1 MILKKL
7 IGDRKFY
14 KRLFALALPI
24 MIQNFITNFV
34 NMLDNIMVGN
44 VGTVQMNG
52 VAVSN
57 QLLFVFNLCIF
68 GAVSGVGIFTAQFY
82 GKGDTKGVRDTFRF
96 KLIVCGLIALLG
108 IVFFWFFGD
117 KLIGLYLRGEG
128 KPADA
133 AASLLYGEQY
143 LKIMLIGIIPYA
155 LVQCYSGTLRE
166 TGESVVPMAA
176 GIAAVLVNL
185 GLNALLIFG
194 LCGFPRL
201 GSNGAAIAT
210 VISRFVELAVVA
222 IWTRVTAKKHPFI
235 LGAYRSLRIPRGLIR
250 PVLQKGMPLMLNEA
264 LWASGMA
271 TVNQGYSAM
280 GLDVVGANN
289 IASTFWNVF
298 SIAFMAVGAAV
309 GIILGQMLGAGKTKE
324 AKGAARK
331 LITSSVMVSIVMAV
345 LYILC
350 AEFVPNAYKT
360 TDEIRLLAT
369 RLMQIG
375 ALAMPL
381 DAFAHASYFTLRS
394 GGKTLITFLFDS
406 CFVWLVNVPTVM
418 LLSRFTDL
426 SVLWIFGIV
435 QFSAVLKCI
444 LGVILVEQGSWIKN
458 IIGDQKHELS

>member
-1 MILKKL
+1 MILNKL

-14 KRLFALALPI
+14 RRLFALALPI
-24 MIQNFITNFV
+24 MVQNFITNFV

-96 KLIVCGLIALLG
+96 KLIVCGLISLVG
-108 IVFFWFFGD
+108 IFFFWFFGD
-117 KLIGLYLRGEG
+117 RLIHLYLRGEG
-128 KPADA
+128 SPADA
-133 AASLLYGEQY
+133 AASLLHGEQY
-143 LKIMLIGIIPYA
+143 LKIMMLGIIPYA

-166 TGESVVPMAA
+166 TGESVVPMTS
-176 GIAAVLVNL
+176 GIVAVLVNL
-185 GLNALLIFG
+185 GLNSILIFG
-194 LCGFPRL
+194 LLGFPAF

-222 IWTRVTAKKHPFI
+222 VWTRVSAKKHPFI
-235 LGAYRSLRIPRGLIR
+235 LGAYRSLRIPKSLIR
-250 PVLQKGMPLMLNEA
+250 PVVQKGLPLMLNEA
-264 LWASGMA
+264 LWAAGMA
-271 TVNQGYSAM
+271 TVNQGYSAL

-298 SIAFMAVGAAV
+298 AIAFMAVGAAV

-331 LITSSVMVSIVMAV
+331 LIATSVMISIVMAI
-345 LYILC
+345 LYILS
-350 AEFVPNAYKT
+350 AKFIPNAYRT

-375 ALAMPL
+375 AIAMPL
-381 DAFAHASYFTLRS
+381 DAFAHATYFTLRS
-394 GGKTLITFLFDS
+394 GGKTVVTFIFDS
-406 CFVWLVNVPTVM
+406 CFVWAVNVPTVM

-435 QFSAVLKCI
+435 QFSAILKCI
-444 LGVILVEQGSWIKN
+444 LGTILVEKGSWIRN
-458 IIGDQKHELS
+458 IVGG

>member
-1 MILKKL
+1 
-7 IGDRKFY
+7 
-14 KRLFALALPI
+14 

-117 KLIGLYLRGEG
+117 NLIGLYLRGEG

-222 IWTRVTAKKHPFI
+222 IWTRATAKKHPFI

-271 TVNQGYSAM
+271 
-280 GLDVVGANN
+280 
-289 IASTFWNVF
+289 
-298 SIAFMAVGAAV
+298 
-309 GIILGQMLGAGKTKE
+309 
-324 AKGAARK
+324 
-331 LITSSVMVSIVMAV
+331 
-345 LYILC
+345 
-350 AEFVPNAYKT
+350 
-360 TDEIRLLAT
+360 
-369 RLMQIG
+369 
-375 ALAMPL
+375 
-381 DAFAHASYFTLRS
+381 
-394 GGKTLITFLFDS
+394 
-406 CFVWLVNVPTVM
+406 
-418 LLSRFTDL
+418 
-426 SVLWIFGIV
+426 
-435 QFSAVLKCI
+435 
-444 LGVILVEQGSWIKN
+444 
-458 IIGDQKHELS
+458 

>member
-1 MILKKL
+1 MILNKF

-68 GAVSGVGIFTAQFY
+68 GAVSGVGIFTAQFF

-108 IVFFWFFGD
+108 IAFFGVFGD
-117 KLIGLYLRGEG
+117 DLIGLYLRGEG
-128 KPADA
+128 NPADA

-143 LKIMLIGIIPYA
+143 LNIMLIGILPYA

-176 GIAAVLVNL
+176 GITAVLVNL
-185 GLNALLIFG
+185 GLNSVLIFG
-194 LCGFPRL
+194 LLGFPAL

-210 VISRFVELAVVA
+210 VISRFVELAMVA
-222 IWTRVTAKKHPFI
+222 VWTRATAKKHPFI
-235 LGAYRSLRIPRGLIR
+235 YGAFRSLRIPRALIG
-250 PVLQKGMPLMLNEA
+250 PVLKKGMPLMLNEA

-289 IASTFWNVF
+289 ISSTFWNVF

-309 GIILGQMLGAGKTKE
+309 GIILGQMLGAGKTKA
-324 AKGAARK
+324 AKVEARK
-331 LITSSVMVSIVMAV
+331 LIASSVLVSIVMAI
-345 LYILC
+345 LYIFC
-350 AEFVPNAYKT
+350 AEYVPNVYKT
-360 TDEIRLLAT
+360 SDEIRLLAT
-369 RLMQIG
+369 RLMQIS
-375 ALAMPL
+375 AVAMPL

-406 CFVWLVNVPTVM
+406 CFVWAVNVPTVM
-418 LLSRFTDL
+418 LLSHYTNL

-444 LGVILVEQGSWIKN
+444 LGVYFVEKGSWIKN
-458 IIGDQKHELS
+458 IIEK